1 MFRFANEIWLYALLV
16 IPVVLLVFLFNA
28 RWRKNVLK
36 QLGDADILQ
45 NLMPTLSLALPR
57 WKRFLF
63 ILALAFLLVGMANPQ
78 IGTKYEEVKREGF
91 ELMICLDVSNS
102 MLAEDLT
109 PNRLERAKQ
118 AISRLVDRLKNDKI
132 GVVVFAGEAY
142 IQLPMTVDHSA
153 AKLFLRSIDTDIVP
167 TQGTAIGKAIEL
179 AMGSFS
185 ANSKATRSIIVITDG
200 ENHEDD
206 ALKQAAAA
214 AEQGIKVHTIGIGS
228 VDGAPIPIYQR
239 GQMIG
244 YRKDREGKT
253 VVTKLNETMLQQVA
267 ASGEGTYVRANNSRT
282 GLDALMDE
290 LEGMQREKFDSKMF
304 TSYEDRFQYFIG
316 VALALLLIEVLLPS
330 RKLKVFGG
338 FNLFKGKKE
347 VK

>member
-1 MFRFANEIWLYALLV
+1 MFRFANEIWLYALMA
-16 IPVVLLVFLFNA
+16 IPVLILIFWMNS
-28 RWRKNVLK
+28 RWRKGVLAK
-36 QLGDADILQ
+36 LGDAKILE
-45 NLMPTLSLALPR
+45 NLIPTFSKVLPR

-63 ILALAFLLVGMANPQ
+63 LLGLTFLLIGMANPQ

-132 GVVVFAGEAY
+132 GVIVFAGDAY

-167 TQGTAIGKAIEL
+167 AQGTAIGKAIEL
-179 AMGSFS
+179 ASNSFS
-185 ANSKATRSIIVITDG
+185 ANTKANKSIIVITDG

-206 ALKQAAAA
+206 ALEQAAAA
-214 AEQGIKVHTIGIGS
+214 VESGITVHTIGIGS
-228 VDGAPIPIYQR
+228 LDGTPIPMYKR
-239 GQMIG
+239 GQMLG
-244 YRKDREGKT
+244 YRKDREGNT
-253 VVTKLNETMLQQVA
+253 VVTKLNETMLQQIA

-282 GLDALMDE
+282 GLNALMDE
-290 LEGMQREKFDSKMF
+290 LEGMERDEYDSKMF
-304 TSYEDRFQYFIG
+304 TSYEDRFQYFVA
-316 VALALLLIEVLLPS
+316 VALLLLLIELLLPS
-330 RKLKVFGG
+330 RKLKVFGNMN
-338 FNLFKGKKE
+338 FFATGK
-347 VK
+347 

>member
-16 IPVVLLVFLFNA
+16 VPVLILIFWMNA
-28 RWRKNVLK
+28 RWRKSVLDK
-36 QLGDADILQ
+36 LGDAAILE
-45 NLMPTLSLALPR
+45 NLIPTFSKVLPR
-57 WKRFLF
+57 WKRFFFLLG
-63 ILALAFLLVGMANPQ
+63 ITFLLVGMANPQ

-132 GVVVFAGEAY
+132 GVIVFAGDAY

-153 AKLFLRSIDTDIVP
+153 AKLFLRSIDTDIIP

-179 AMGSFS
+179 ASKSFS
-185 ANSKATRSIIVITDG
+185 ANSKANKSIIVITDG

-206 ALKQAAAA
+206 ALEQAAAVV
-214 AEQGIKVHTIGIGS
+214 ETGITVHTIGIGS
-228 VDGAPIPIYQR
+228 VDGTPIPIYKR
-239 GQMIG
+239 GQMLG
-244 YRKDREGKT
+244 YRKDREGNT
-253 VVTKLNETMLQQVA
+253 VVTKLNETMLQQIA

-282 GLDALMDE
+282 GLNA
-290 LEGMQREKFDSKMF
+290 
-304 TSYEDRFQYFIG
+304 
-316 VALALLLIEVLLPS
+316 
-330 RKLKVFGG
+330 
-338 FNLFKGKKE
+338 
-347 VK
+347 

>member
-1 MFRFANEIWLYALLV
+1 MFRFADEIWLYALLV
-16 IPVVLLVFLFNA
+16 VPVLILAFWMNA
-28 RWRKNVLK
+28 RWRKRVFE
-36 QLGDADILQ
+36 QLADAQILS
-45 NLMPTLSLALPR
+45 NLMPTYSKVLPR

-63 ILALAFLLVGMANPQ
+63 LLGLTFLFVGMANPQ
-78 IGTKYEEVKREGF
+78 IGSKYEEVKREGF

-132 GVVVFAGEAY
+132 GVIVFAGDAY

-179 AMGSFS
+179 ASSSFS
-185 ANSKATRSIIVITDG
+185 QNTKANKSIIVITDG

-206 ALKQAAAA
+206 ALEQAAAA
-214 AEQGIKVHTIGIGS
+214 VEQGIKVHTIGIGS
-228 VDGAPIPIYQR
+228 VDGTPIPVYKR
-239 GQMIG
+239 GQMLG
-244 YRKDREGKT
+244 YRKDKDGNT
-253 VVTKLNETMLQQVA
+253 VVTKLNETMLQQIA

-282 GLDALMDE
+282 GLNALMDE
-290 LEGMQREKFDSKMF
+290 LEGMQREEFGSKMF
-304 TSYEDRFQYFIG
+304 TSYEDRFQYLIA
-316 VALALLLIEVLLPS
+316 VALLLLLIEVLLPS
-330 RKLKVFGG
+330 RKLKMFSNV
-338 FNLFKGKKE
+338 NLFATKK
-347 VK
+347 

>member
-1 MFRFANEIWLYALLV
+1 MWLYALLV
-16 IPVVLLVFLFNA
+16 IPVLLLVFWLNA

-36 QLGDADILQ
+36 QLGDAEIIQ
-45 NLMPTLSLALPR
+45 NLMPTLSKALPR

-63 ILALAFLLVGMANPQ
+63 ILALAFILVGIANPQ

-153 AKLFLRSIDTDIVP
+153 AKLFLRSINTDIVP

-185 ANSKATRSIIVITDG
+185 ANSKANKSIIVITDG

-214 AEQGIKVHTIGIGS
+214 AELGIKVHTIGIGS
-228 VDGAPIPIYQR
+228 VDGAPIPTYVR
-239 GQMIG
+239 GQMLG
-244 YRKDREGKT
+244 YRKDRSGNT

-267 ASGEGTYVRANNSRT
+267 ASGGGTYVRANNSKT
-282 GLDALMDE
+282 GLDVLMDE
-290 LEGMQREKFDSKMF
+290 LEGMQREEFESKMF
-304 TSYEDRFQYFIG
+304 TSYEDRFQYFIA
-316 VALALLLIEVLLPS
+316 VALLLLLIEVLLPS

-338 FNLFKGKKE
+338 FNLFKNKK
-347 VK
+347 

>member
-1 MFRFANEIWLYALLV
+1 MFRFASEIWLYALLV
-16 IPVVLLVFLFNA
+16 IPSLLIVFWLNA
-28 RWRKNVLK
+28 RWRKRALA
-36 QLGDADILQ
+36 QLGELSIIE
-45 NLMPTLSLALPR
+45 NLIPSYSKILPR
-57 WKRFLF
+57 WKRFLLL
-63 ILALAFLLVGMANPQ
+63 LALAFVMVGMANPQ

-118 AISRLVDRLKNDKI
+118 AISRLIDRLKNDKI

-142 IQLPMTVDHSA
+142 IQLPLTVDHSA

-167 TQGTAIGKAIEL
+167 TQGTAIGKSIDL
-179 AMGSFS
+179 ALSSFS
-185 ANSKATRSIIVITDG
+185 ANSKANRSIIIITDG

-206 ALKQAAAA
+206 ALEQAAAA

-228 VDGAPIPIYQR
+228 TDGTPIPIYQR

-244 YRKDREGKT
+244 YRKDRSGNT
-253 VVTKLNETMLQQVA
+253 VVTKLNETMLQQIA

-282 GLDALMDE
+282 GLNVLMDE
-290 LEGMQREKFDSKMF
+290 LEGMQREEFDSKMF
-304 TSYEDRFQYFIG
+304 TSYEDRFQYFFA
-316 VALALLLIEVLLPS
+316 VALVLLLLEVLIPS
-330 RKLKVFGG
+330 RKLKLFG
-338 FNLFKGKKE
+338 NMSLFKQKQD
-347 VK
+347 

>member
-16 IPVVLLVFLFNA
+16 IPVLVLVFWFNA
-28 RWRKNVLK
+28 RWRKRVLQ
-36 QLGDADILQ
+36 QLGDLSIIETLI
-45 NLMPTLSLALPR
+45 PTFSKVLPR

-63 ILALAFLLVGMANPQ
+63 TLAVAFVLVGMSNPQ

-91 ELMICLDVSNS
+91 ELMVCLDVSNS

-132 GVVVFAGEAY
+132 GVIVFAGDAY

-179 AMGSFS
+179 AMTSFS
-185 ANSKATRSIIVITDG
+185 ANSKANRSIIVITDG

-206 ALKQAAAA
+206 ALEQAAAA

-228 VDGAPIPIYQR
+228 IDGTPIPVYQR
-239 GQMIG
+239 GQMMG
-244 YRKDREGKT
+244 YRKDRAGNT
-253 VVTKLNETMLQQVA
+253 VVTKLNETMLQQIA
-267 ASGEGTYVRANNSRT
+267 AAGGGTYVRANNSRT
-282 GLDALMDE
+282 GLNVLMDE
-290 LEGMQREKFDSKMF
+290 LEGMQREEFDSKMF
-304 TSYEDRFQYFIG
+304 TSYEDRFQYFFG
-316 VALALLLIEVLLPS
+316 VALLLLLIELLLPS

-338 FNLFKGKKE
+338 LNLFKAK
-347 VK
+347 

>member
-1 MFRFANEIWLYALLV
+1 MFRFGDEIWLYALLV
-16 IPVVLLVFLFNA
+16 IPALIVLYWVNA
-28 RWRKNVLK
+28 RWRKRVLQQLADANVL
-36 QLGDADILQ
+36 D
-45 NLMPTLSLALPR
+45 NLIPTFSKVLPR
-57 WKRFLF
+57 WKRLLF
-63 ILALAFLLVGMANPQ
+63 TVGIAFLLVGMANPQ

-132 GVVVFAGEAY
+132 GVIVFAGDAF

-179 AMGSFS
+179 ASSSFS
-185 ANSKATRSIIVITDG
+185 TNTKANKSIIVITDG

-206 ALKQAAAA
+206 ALEQAAAA

-228 VDGAPIPIYQR
+228 VDGTPIPMYKR
-239 GQMIG
+239 GQMLG
-244 YRKDREGKT
+244 YRKDREGNT
-253 VVTKLNETMLQQVA
+253 VVTKLNETMLQQIA

-282 GLDALMDE
+282 GLNVLMDE
-290 LEGMQREKFDSKMF
+290 LEGMQREEFGSKMF
-304 TSYEDRFQYFIG
+304 TSYEDRFQYFVA
-316 VALALLLIEVLLPS
+316 VALLLLLIEVLLPS
-330 RKLKVFGG
+330 RKLKLFGNV
-338 FNLFKGKKE
+338 NLFSVRK
-347 VK
+347 

>member
-16 IPVVLLVFLFNA
+16 IPVLILIFWMNA
-28 RWRKNVLK
+28 RWRKGVLDK
-36 QLGDADILQ
+36 LGDAAILE
-45 NLMPTLSLALPR
+45 NLIPTFSKVLPR
-57 WKRFLF
+57 WKRFFFLLG
-63 ILALAFLLVGMANPQ
+63 IAFLLVGMANPQ

-132 GVVVFAGEAY
+132 GVIVFAGDAY

-167 TQGTAIGKAIEL
+167 SQGTAIGKAIEL
-179 AMGSFS
+179 ASKSFS
-185 ANSKATRSIIVITDG
+185 ANSKANKSIIVITDG

-206 ALKQAAAA
+206 ALEQAAASVEA
-214 AEQGIKVHTIGIGS
+214 GITVHTIGIGS
-228 VDGAPIPIYQR
+228 VDGTPIPMYKR
-239 GQMIG
+239 GQMLG
-244 YRKDREGKT
+244 YRKDREGNT
-253 VVTKLNETMLQQVA
+253 VVTKLNETMLQQIA

-282 GLDALMDE
+282 GLNALMDE
-290 LEGMQREKFDSKMF
+290 LEGMEREEYDSKMF
-304 TSYEDRFQYFIG
+304 TSYEDRFQYFIA
-316 VALALLLIEVLLPS
+316 VALVLLLIELLLPS
-330 RKLKVFGG
+330 RKLQLFGNMN
-338 FNLFKGKKE
+338 FFAADK
-347 VK
+347 

>member
-1 MFRFANEIWLYALLV
+1 MFRFGNEIWLYALLV
-16 IPVVLLVFLFNA
+16 IPALIVLYWVNA
-28 RWRKNVLK
+28 RWRKRVLQQLADANVLET
-36 QLGDADILQ
+36 LL
-45 NLMPTLSLALPR
+45 PTFSTVLPR

-63 ILALAFLLVGMANPQ
+63 TLGIAFLLIGMANPQ

-132 GVVVFAGEAY
+132 GVIVFAGDAF

-179 AMGSFS
+179 ASSSFS
-185 ANSKATRSIIVITDG
+185 TNTKANKSIIVITDG

-206 ALKQAAAA
+206 ALERAASA

-228 VDGAPIPIYQR
+228 VDGTPIPMYKR
-239 GQMIG
+239 GQMLG
-244 YRKDREGKT
+244 YRKDREGNT
-253 VVTKLNETMLQQVA
+253 VVTKLNETMLQQIA

-282 GLDALMDE
+282 GLNVLMDE
-290 LEGMQREKFDSKMF
+290 LEGMQREEFGSKMF
-304 TSYEDRFQYFIG
+304 TSYEDRFQYFVA
-316 VALALLLIEVLLPS
+316 VALLLLLIEVLLPS
-330 RKLKVFGG
+330 RKLKLFGNV
-338 FNLFKGKKE
+338 NLFSVRK
-347 VK
+347 

>member
-1 MFRFANEIWLYALLV
+1 MFRFGDEIWLYALLV
-16 IPVVLLVFLFNA
+16 IPVLIVLYWVNA
-28 RWRKNVLK
+28 RWRKRVLQQLADANVL
-36 QLGDADILQ
+36 D
-45 NLMPTLSLALPR
+45 NLIPTFSKVLPR
-57 WKRFLF
+57 WKRLLF
-63 ILALAFLLVGMANPQ
+63 TVGIAFLLVGMANPQ

-132 GVVVFAGEAY
+132 GVIVFAGDAF

-179 AMGSFS
+179 ASSSFS
-185 ANSKATRSIIVITDG
+185 ANTKANKSIIVITDG

-206 ALKQAAAA
+206 ALEQAAAA

-228 VDGAPIPIYQR
+228 VDGTPIPMYKR
-239 GQMIG
+239 GQMLG
-244 YRKDREGKT
+244 YRKDREGNT
-253 VVTKLNETMLQQVA
+253 VVTKLNETMLQQIA

-282 GLDALMDE
+282 GLNVLMDE
-290 LEGMQREKFDSKMF
+290 LEGMQREEFGSKMF
-304 TSYEDRFQYFIG
+304 TSYEDRFQYFVA
-316 VALALLLIEVLLPS
+316 VALLLLLIEVLLPS
-330 RKLKVFGG
+330 RKLKLFGNV
-338 FNLFKGKKE
+338 NLFSVKK
-347 VK
+347 

>member
-1 MFRFANEIWLYALLV
+1 
-16 IPVVLLVFLFNA
+16 
-28 RWRKNVLK
+28 
-36 QLGDADILQ
+36 
-45 NLMPTLSLALPR
+45 
-57 WKRFLF
+57 
-63 ILALAFLLVGMANPQ
+63 LVGMANPQ

-132 GVVVFAGEAY
+132 GIVVFAGEAY

-153 AKLFLRSIDTDIVP
+153 AKLFLRSIDTDVVS
-167 TQGTAIGKAIEL
+167 TQGTAIGKAVEL
-179 AMGSFS
+179 AMSSFS
-185 ANSKATRSIIVITDG
+185 ANSKANKSIIVITDG

-214 AEQGIKVHTIGIGS
+214 VEQGIKVHTIGIGS
-228 VDGAPIPIYQR
+228 LEGTPIPMYKR
-239 GQMIG
+239 GQMLG
-244 YRKDREGKT
+244 YRKDREGNT
-253 VVTKLNETMLQQVA
+253 VVTKLNETMLQQIA

-282 GLDALMDE
+282 GLNALMDE
-290 LEGMQREKFDSKMF
+290 LEGMEREEFDSKMF

-316 VALALLLIEVLLPS
+316 VALLLLLIEVLLPS

-338 FNLFKGKKE
+338 LNLFKGK
-347 VK
+347 

>member
-1 MFRFANEIWLYALLV
+1 MFRFANEIWLYALLA
-16 IPVVLLVFLFNA
+16 IPVLLLVFWFNS
-28 RWRKNVLK
+28 RWRTNVLK
-36 QLGDADILQ
+36 QLGDAEILQ
-45 NLMPTLSLALPR
+45 HLMPSVSKVLPR

-63 ILALAFLLVGMANPQ
+63 TLGLAFILVGMANPQ

-102 MLAEDLT
+102 MLAEDLA

-153 AKLFLRSIDTDIVP
+153 AKLFLRSINTDIVP

-185 ANSKATRSIIVITDG
+185 TNSKANKSIIVITDG

-228 VDGAPIPIYQR
+228 VDGAPIPTYKR
-239 GQMIG
+239 GQMLG
-244 YRKDREGKT
+244 YRKDREGNT

-267 ASGEGTYVRANNSRT
+267 AAGEGTYVRANNSRT
-282 GLDALMDE
+282 GLNALMDE
-290 LEGMQREKFDSKMF
+290 LEGMEREEFESKMF
-304 TSYEDRFQYFIG
+304 TSYEDRFQYFIA
-316 VALALLLIEVLLPS
+316 VALLLLLIEVLLPS
-330 RKLKVFGG
+330 RKLKFLSGLD
-338 FNLFKGKKE
+338 LFKSK
-347 VK
+347 

>member
-1 MFRFANEIWLYALLV
+1 MFRFESEIWLYVLLV
-16 IPVVLLVFLFNA
+16 IPVLLLVFWFNA

-36 QLGDADILQ
+36 QLGDANILE
-45 NLMPTLSLALPR
+45 NLMPTLSKALPR

-63 ILALAFLLVGMANPQ
+63 TLALAFMLVGIANPQ

-185 ANSKATRSIIVITDG
+185 DNSKANKSIIVITDG

-214 AEQGIKVHTIGIGS
+214 VEQGIKVHTIGIGS
-228 VDGAPIPIYQR
+228 LDGTPIPMYKR
-239 GQMIG
+239 GQMLG
-244 YRKDREGKT
+244 YRKDREGNT
-253 VVTKLNETMLQQVA
+253 VVTKLNETMLQQIA

-282 GLDALMDE
+282 GLNALMDE
-290 LEGMQREKFDSKMF
+290 LEGMQREEFDSKMF
-304 TSYEDRFQYFIG
+304 TSYEDRFQYFIA
-316 VALALLLIEVLLPS
+316 VALLLLLIEVLLPS

-338 FNLFKGKKE
+338 LNFFKEK
-347 VK
+347 

>member
-16 IPVVLLVFLFNA
+16 IPVLILVFWLNG

-36 QLGDADILQ
+36 QLGDANVLD
-45 NLMPTLSLALPR
+45 NLIPTFSKALPR

-63 ILALAFLLVGMANPQ
+63 TLALAFILVGIANPQ

-118 AISRLVDRLKNDKI
+118 AISRLIDRLKNDKI

-142 IQLPMTVDHSA
+142 IQLPLTVDHSA

-179 AMGSFS
+179 AMSSFS
-185 ANSKATRSIIVITDG
+185 ADSKANRSIIIITDG

-206 ALKQAAAA
+206 ALELATEAAK
-214 AEQGIKVHTIGIGS
+214 QGIKVHTIGIGS
-228 VDGAPIPIYQR
+228 TDGTPIPVYQR
-239 GQMIG
+239 GQMTG
-244 YRKDREGKT
+244 YKKDRDGNT
-253 VVTKLNETMLQQVA
+253 VVTKLNETMLQQIA
-267 ASGEGTYVRANNSRT
+267 ASGDGIYVRANNSRT
-282 GLDALMDE
+282 GLNALMDE
-290 LEGMQREKFDSKMF
+290 LEGMERAEFDSKMF
-304 TSYEDRFQYFIG
+304 TSYEDRFQYFI
-316 VALALLLIEVLLPS
+316 AMALLLLLVELLLPS
-330 RKLKVFGG
+330 RKLKFFGNMNI
-338 FNLFKGKKE
+338 FRTN
-347 VK
+347 

>member
-16 IPVVLLVFLFNA
+16 VPVLVLLYWFNA
-28 RWRKNVLK
+28 RWRKRVLQQLVDVNVLE
-36 QLGDADILQ
+36 
-45 NLMPTLSLALPR
+45 NLIPSFSKTLPR
-57 WKRFLF
+57 WKRILF
-63 ILALAFLLVGMANPQ
+63 TIGVAFLLIGMANPQ
-78 IGTKYEEVKREGF
+78 VGSKYEEVKREGF

-132 GVVVFAGEAY
+132 GVIVFAGDAY

-179 AMGSFS
+179 ASSSFS
-185 ANSKATRSIIVITDG
+185 QTTKANKSIIVITDG

-206 ALKQAAAA
+206 ALDQAAAA
-214 AEQGIKVHTIGIGS
+214 VEQGIKVHTIGIGS
-228 VDGAPIPIYQR
+228 VDGTPIPMYKR
-239 GQMIG
+239 GQMLG
-244 YRKDREGKT
+244 YRKDKGGNT
-253 VVTKLNETMLQQVA
+253 VVTKLNETMLQQIA

-282 GLDALMDE
+282 GLNALMDE
-290 LEGMQREKFDSKMF
+290 LEGMEREEFGSKMF
-304 TSYEDRFQYFIG
+304 TSYEDRFQYF
-316 VALALLLIEVLLPS
+316 VAVALLLLIIELLLPS
-330 RKLKVFGG
+330 RKLKMFGNV
-338 FNLFKGKKE
+338 NLFATKK
-347 VK
+347 

>member
-16 IPVVLLVFLFNA
+16 VPVLILAFWMNA
-28 RWRKNVLK
+28 RWRKRVFE
-36 QLGDADILQ
+36 QLADAQILS
-45 NLMPTLSLALPR
+45 NLIPTYSKVLPR

-63 ILALAFLLVGMANPQ
+63 LLGLTFLFVGMANPQ
-78 IGTKYEEVKREGF
+78 IGSKYEEVKREGF

-132 GVVVFAGEAY
+132 GVIVFAGDAY

-179 AMGSFS
+179 ASSSFS
-185 ANSKATRSIIVITDG
+185 QNTKANKSIIVITDG

-206 ALKQAAAA
+206 ALEQAAAA
-214 AEQGIKVHTIGIGS
+214 VEQGIKVHTIGIGS
-228 VDGAPIPIYQR
+228 VDGTPIPVYKR
-239 GQMIG
+239 GQMLG
-244 YRKDREGKT
+244 YRKDRDGNT
-253 VVTKLNETMLQQVA
+253 VVTKLNETMLQQIA

-282 GLDALMDE
+282 GLNALMDE
-290 LEGMQREKFDSKMF
+290 LEGMQREEFGSKMF
-304 TSYEDRFQYFIG
+304 TSYEDRFQYFIA
-316 VALALLLIEVLLPS
+316 VALILLLIEVLLPS
-330 RKLKVFGG
+330 RKLKMFSNV
-338 FNLFKGKKE
+338 NLFATKK
-347 VK
+347 